1 MTSNIT
7 QAQIEQLREIL
18 REHNYNYYVLDT
30 PTISDE
36 AYDTLYRQL
45 VAYESEHPEW
55 ITPDS
60 PTQRV
65 GHTPSTAFQEIHHTV
80 PMLSL
85 DNVFNEEG
93 FSAFITRIQNRLK
106 QENIHQSI
114 RLLSKPAYAREIGG
128 DSEHRTGVY
137 TRVHEDSSTES
148 TNKCSAEVGFEK
160 KSITFCGEPKL
171 DGLAV
176 SLTYKNG
183 VLAYAATRGDGSIG
197 EDITANIKTIS
208 SIPLK
213 LRTPSSG
220 SIPDII
226 EIRGE
231 VYMSKQAFNALNT
244 QALAKGEKTF
254 VNPRNAAAGSLRQ
267 LNAEIT
273 ASRQLDFFC
282 YNHGLVEPDLPSK
295 THYERLSYFQELGF
309 KISPR
314 IKICNTE
321 QDCIDYYYTMEKF
334 RTNLP
339 FAIDGVVFKVNDL
352 ETQKIL
358 GFVSHA
364 PRWAVAYKFPAEEAV
379 TQIKS
384 VNFQVGR
391 TGVLTPVARLEP
403 IFVGGATV
411 SNATL
416 HNMDE
421 IEKKDIHEGD
431 TVIVRRAGDVIPE
444 VVCVIKEKRP
454 SDAQRI
460 QLPAQ
465 CPVCNSQVV
474 RTPGEAAARCMGG
487 LFCSAQLKE
496 SIRHFV
502 SRKAMDIEGL
512 GYKLIGQLV
521 DVNLIRTVSDIYSLT
536 EEELANL
543 ERMGKKS
550 AQNILESI
558 QKSKQTTLARFLFA
572 LGIREVGETS
582 AKRLATHFQALSAIE
597 NADLETLLDVHDI
610 GEVSAHHIFQFFRND
625 RNRDIID
632 ALLAKG
638 ITIQS
643 LPTTS
648 NMTHTFFS
656 GKTVVVTGTLENF
669 SRDSI
674 KTTLE
679 EAGAIVTESVSKKT
693 NYLIVGTSP
702 GSKLAKAEKL
712 NIPILDEATFVQK
725 LTQEK
730 ESHVMA

>member
-1 MTSNIT
+1 MNPSIT
-7 QAQIEQLREIL
+7 QVKLEQLREKI
-18 REHNYNYYVLDT
+18 REHNYNYYVLDA

-36 AYDTLYRQL
+36 AYDNLYRQL
-45 VAYESEHPEW
+45 TRYEKAHPEW

-65 GHTPSTAFQEIHHTV
+65 GHKPSTAFQEIRHSA

-85 DNVFNEEG
+85 DNVFDEAGLN
-93 FSAFITRIQNRLK
+93 AFITRIQNRLK
-106 QENIHQSI
+106 QEGMSP
-114 RLLSKPAYAREIGG
+114 S
-128 DSEHRTGVY
+128 
-137 TRVHEDSSTES
+137 
-148 TNKCSAEVGFEK
+148 F
-160 KSITFCGEPKL
+160 TFCGEPKL

-176 SLTYKNG
+176 SLTYKEG
-183 VLAYAATRGDGSIG
+183 VLAYAATRGDGTTG
-197 EDITANIKTIS
+197 EDITANIKTIPS
-208 SIPLK
+208 VPLK
-213 LRTPSSG
+213 LRTPSDG
-220 SIPDII
+220 FIPNII

-231 VYMSKQAFNALNT
+231 VYMSKAAFETLNAQAIVNND
-244 QALAKGEKTF
+244 KTF

-267 LNAEIT
+267 LNPEIT
-273 ASRQLDFFC
+273 ATRQLDFFC
-282 YNHGLVEPDLPSK
+282 YSHGLSEPALPSK
-295 THYERLSYFQELGF
+295 TQFECLHYFKELGF
-309 KISPR
+309 KVSPH
-314 IKICNTE
+314 ITLANNE
-321 QDCIDYYYTMEKF
+321 QACLDYYYKLEEI
-334 RTNLP
+334 RAALP
-339 FAIDGVVFKVNDL
+339 FAIDGVVFKINDFAL
-352 ETQKIL
+352 QKIL

-364 PRWAVAYKFPAEEAV
+364 PRWAVAYKFPAEEAI

-444 VVCVIKEKRP
+444 VVRVLKDKRP
-454 SDAQRI
+454 NNAKKI
-460 QLPAQ
+460 LLPEE
-465 CPVCNSQVV
+465 CPVCASSVV

-521 DVNLIRTVSDIYSLT
+521 DLQKISSVSDIYALT
-536 EEELANL
+536 EDELANL

-550 AQNILESI
+550 AQNIVEAI
-558 QKSKQTTLARFLFA
+558 QKSKHTTLARFLFA

-582 AKRLATHFQALSAIE
+582 AKRLAAHFKTLSAIE
-597 NADLETLLDVHDI
+597 NASLEILLGVHDI

-625 RNRDIID
+625 RNLEIINR
-632 ALLAKG
+632 LLEQG
-638 ITIQS
+638 VIIES
-643 LPTTS
+643 LSPS
-648 NMTHTFFS
+648 SSKKQTFFS

-669 SRDSI
+669 SRESI
-674 KTTLE
+674 KSTLE
-679 EAGAIVTESVSKKT
+679 EAGAMVTESVSKKT
-693 NYLIVGTSP
+693 DYLIVGANP
-702 GSKLAKAEKL
+702 GSKLAKAEK
-712 NIPILDEATFVQK
+712 NQVAILDETTFLEK
-725 LTQEK
+725 LNA
-730 ESHVMA
+730 VV

>member
-1 MTSNIT
+1 MTQET
-7 QAQIEQLREIL
+7 LEQLREAI
-18 REHNYNYYVLDT
+18 REHNHQYYVLDA
-30 PTISDE
+30 PTISDTD
-36 AYDTLYRQL
+36 YDNLYRQL
-45 VAYESEHPEW
+45 VALEAEHPEW

-65 GHTPSTAFQEIHHTV
+65 GHAPSTAFQEIHHTV

-85 DNVFNEEG
+85 DNVFDETG
-93 FSAFITRIQNRLK
+93 FNAFLTRIQNRLK
-106 QENIHQSI
+106 QE
-114 RLLSKPAYAREIGG
+114 E
-128 DSEHRTGVY
+128 
-137 TRVHEDSSTES
+137 
-148 TNKCSAEVGFEK
+148 TNQAL
-160 KSITFCGEPKL
+160 IFCGEPKL

-176 SLTYKNG
+176 SLTYKDG
-183 VLAYAATRGDGSIG
+183 ILAYAATRGDGTIG
-197 EDITANIKTIS
+197 EDITANIKTIE

-213 LRTPSSG
+213 LRTPSSDF
-220 SIPDII
+220 IPEII

-231 VYMSKQAFNALNT
+231 VYMSKQGFEALNA
-244 QALAKGEKTF
+244 QAIEKGEKVF

-267 LNAEIT
+267 LNPEIT

-282 YNHGLVEPDLPSK
+282 YNHGHVEPALTSK
-295 THYERLSYFQELGF
+295 THFERLNYFQKLGF
-309 KISPR
+309 R
-314 IKICNTE
+314 IAPHIDVCNTE
-321 QDCIDYYYTMEKF
+321 KDCLKYFYKMEKL
-334 RTNLP
+334 RSSLP
-339 FAIDGVVFKVNDL
+339 FAIDGVVFKINDL
-352 ETQKIL
+352 ALQKSL

-364 PRWAVAYKFPAEEAV
+364 PRWAIAYKFPAEEAI

-444 VVCVIKEKRP
+444 VVGVIKEKRP
-454 SDAQRI
+454 PHVKTI
-460 QLPAQ
+460 QLPEQ
-465 CPVCNSQVV
+465 CPVCNSPVI

-521 DVNLIRTVSDIYSLT
+521 DIQRIRSVSDIFSLT
-536 EEELANL
+536 EEELSNL

-550 AQNILESI
+550 AQNLLASI
-558 QKSKQTTLARFLFA
+558 EKSKHTTLARFLFA

-582 AKRLATHFQALSAIE
+582 AKKLAVHFKTLSALE
-597 NADLETLLDVHDI
+597 SASLETLLSIHDI
-610 GEVSAHHIFQFFRND
+610 GEVSAHHIFDFFRNE
-625 RNRDIID
+625 RNRAIIET
-632 ALLAKG
+632 LLAKDVV
-638 ITIQS
+638 IES
-643 LPTTS
+643 PPLSSTT
-648 NMTHTFFS
+648 TTFFT

-669 SRDSI
+669 SRESA
-674 KTTLE
+674 KTALE
-679 EAGAIVTESVSKKT
+679 NAGAIVTESVSKKT
-693 NYLIVGTSP
+693 DYLIVGANA
-702 GSKLAKAEKL
+702 GSKLAKAEQHQV
-712 NIPILDEATFVQK
+712 PILDELTFMEK
-725 LTQEK
+725 LNA
-730 ESHVMA
+730 VV